1 MQQCF
6 SQKLNRAENPGTR
19 IFGAPPD
26 ASKKKNVFKGSD
38 RLCKVVEL
46 SMQCCGKL
54 LPDSFETY

>member
-19 IFGAPPD
+19 MFGAPPY
-26 ASKKKNVFKGSD
+26 ASKKKEFKGSD
-38 RLCKVVEL
+38 RLCMIVEL
-46 SMQCCGKL
+46 RMQCCGKI